1 MVELPCLTTLT
12 EVVEALRGWV
22 AGDGDFEAC
31 ARGAWLL
38 DELNELIRVRPSN
51 SQCAERA
58 VQGYDTK
65 GTETLTSTK
74 VAVLHGMREAMK
86 RAGAVAKASPA
97 PAAAATAA
105 AAAASAES
113 GGGGHGAAATG
124 AAAPATRRLPRLP

>member
-38 DELNELIRVRPSN
+38 DELNELIQARPSN

-97 PAAAATAA
+97 PAAATTA

-113 GGGGHGAAATG
+113 GGGGHGAAAT
-124 AAAPATRRLPRLP
+124 